1 MTNQPYPMKKK
12 KSKFSRRSFLG
23 ISSLGVTGMT
33 IAASSSAAALAID
46 GSDNVRITE
55 GARTPA
61 GPSPE
66 TLRICLAQISRGKD
80 IPQGVGKIEVTLAEC
95 SKNGV
100 DIVCFPETYLP
111 GLRGGS
117 NDSSLLPPD
126 QPALETALAKIKVA
140 CKNYKVAAIVGMEWV
155 SRIGLEN
162 RAFVISA
169 EGKNLGYQTKN
180 QITPGGEEANYSPEG
195 KRRLFEIKGVPF
207 GIVICHEG
215 WRYPETVRWAAVRG
229 AKIVFQPQVTGSNSS
244 RASAAKPWGQSYYEM
259 AMILR
264 SKENSIYFA
273 SVNEAMSAQNSATSL
288 IDPEGSLVDHLEAGI
303 DGLLI
308 KDLDLAKA
316 TGFYASR
323 FRPELYKEG

>member
-1 MTNQPYPMKKK
+1 M
-12 KSKFSRRSFLG
+12 
-23 ISSLGVTGMT
+23 GVTGMT
-33 IAASSSAAALAID
+33 IAASSSAAAFAID

-55 GARTPA
+55 AKGIPT

-66 TLRICLAQISRGKD
+66 ALRICLAQISRGKD
-80 IPQGVGKIEVTLAEC
+80 IPHGVEKIEMTLAEC
-95 SKNGV
+95 SRKNV

-117 NDSSLLPPD
+117 NDSSLPPPD
-126 QPALETALAKIKVA
+126 QQALEKALDRIQTA
-140 CKNYKVAAIVGMEWV
+140 CKNHKIAAIVGMEWV

-169 EGKNLGYQTKN
+169 DGENLGYQTKN
-180 QITPGGEEANYSPEG
+180 QITPGGEEAHYSPED
-195 KRRLFEIKGVPF
+195 KRRLFAIKGVPF

-244 RASAAKPWGQSYYEM
+244 RPFAPRRWGESYYEM

-273 SVNEAMSAQNSATSL
+273 SVNEAMPGQNSATSL
-288 IDPEGSLVDHLEAGI
+288 IDPDGSLVDHLEIGL

-316 TGFYASR
+316 TGFYAKR